1 MANLYTYVD
10 SLLKPY
16 YKYIVVFIVLF
27 LFVLL
32 ARFVYRK
39 YFLKGNNNKK
49 FSNVANANNAKPIMA
64 IYFFHVEWCPHCVK
78 AQPEWDNFK
87 NQHHNTVVNGYLLQC
102 YDINCTD
109 DNGDEVIQYDNSS
122 DVLIT
127 TNIPP
132 TPIKISELIK
142 KYEIDSYPTIK
153 LTKDDIVVE
162 YDAKITK
169 DSLTKFINSV

>member
-1 MANLYTYVD
+1 M
-10 SLLKPY
+10 
-16 YKYIVVFIVLF
+16 
-27 LFVLL
+27 
-32 ARFVYRK
+32 
-39 YFLKGNNNKK
+39 
-49 FSNVANANNAKPIMA
+49 
-64 IYFFHVEWCPHCVK
+64 K

-87 NQHHNTVVNGYLLQC
+87 NQYHNTVVNGYLLQC

-127 TNIPP
+127 TNIEP

-169 DSLTKFINSV
+169 DSLTKFINSM